1 MQRAIVT
8 TGALVVGFA
17 FVSASALAQNIQGP
31 AAPNFGVNSN
41 SQTGG
46 MPLFVPQTGRTLQNL
61 PTLSGSGPGG
71 AETFQDRAARCVN
84 DAGVSGQATTGS
96 AIGSCVNQ

>member
-17 FVSASALAQNIQGP
+17 LASATDLAQNMPGP
-31 AAPNFGVNSN
+31 AAPEFGVNSN

-46 MPLFVPQTGRTLQNL
+46 TPNTGPNAASPQPQYNNV
-61 PTLSGSGPGG
+61 SG
-71 AETFQDRAARCVN
+71 N
-84 DAGVSGQATTGS
+84 HSGQAHARSKHARGS
-96 AIGSCVNQ
+96 DRH

>member
-8 TGALVVGFA
+8 TGALVVGLA
-17 FVSASALAQNIQGP
+17 LASATDLAQNMQGP

-46 MPLFVPQTGRTLQNL
+46 MPNTEPNAVSPQPHNNNA
-61 PTLSGSGPGG
+61 PG
-71 AETFQDRAARCVN
+71 N
-84 DAGVSGQATTGS
+84 HSGQVHAKSKHATGS
-96 AIGSCVNQ
+96 DRH

>member
-8 TGALVVGFA
+8 TGAFVVGVA
-17 FVSASALAQNIQGP
+17 LASATDLAQNMQGP

-46 MPLFVPQTGRTLQNL
+46 MPNTEPNAVSPQPQYNNA
-61 PTLSGSGPGG
+61 PG
-71 AETFQDRAARCVN
+71 N
-84 DAGVSGQATTGS
+84 HSGQAHAKSKHATGS
-96 AIGSCVNQ
+96 DRH

>member
-8 TGALVVGFA
+8 TGALVVGLA
-17 FVSASALAQNIQGP
+17 LASATDLAQNMQGP

-46 MPLFVPQTGRTLQNL
+46 MPSTEPNAAGPQPQYNYA
-61 PTLSGSGPGG
+61 PG
-71 AETFQDRAARCVN
+71 N
-84 DAGVSGQATTGS
+84 HSGQAHPTSKHAKGS
-96 AIGSCVNQ
+96 DRR

>member
-1 MQRAIVT
+1 MKEYIPMQRAIVT

-17 FVSASALAQNIQGP
+17 LISATALAQSIQGP

-46 MPLFVPQTGRTLQNL
+46 MANTGPNAASPQAHYNNA
-61 PTLSGSGPGG
+61 PGNYG
-71 AETFQDRAARCVN
+71 
-84 DAGVSGQATTGS
+84 GQAQARSRHARGS
-96 AIGSCVNQ
+96 DRR